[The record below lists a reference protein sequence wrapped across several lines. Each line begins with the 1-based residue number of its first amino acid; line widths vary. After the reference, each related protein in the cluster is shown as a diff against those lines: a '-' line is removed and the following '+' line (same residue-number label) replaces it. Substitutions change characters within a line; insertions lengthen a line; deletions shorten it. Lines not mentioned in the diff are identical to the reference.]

1 MAMGSGLMDEPKTD
15 AAEMDTKQE
24 SYVGSR
30 PSSPGEMDIGEVKNE
45 PLWRSWAR
53 MLSIEVGGIQRVT
66 EEERKQNTTHVWNA
80 CTFW

>member
-1 MAMGSGLMDEPKTD
+1 MTDMKPETYVASDASSREEHMG
-15 AAEMDTKQE
+15 
-24 SYVGSR
+24 V
-30 PSSPGEMDIGEVKNE
+30 GEVKQE
-45 PLWRSWAR
+45 PRGKTWAR